1 MTMNLSD
8 FDDPI
13 VNERNNNSALYV
25 NRYIARSLIDVAG
38 LENKD
43 PQALA
48 EYFLQLGINSVKH
61 YKDQEVTFDIENI

>member
-1 MTMNLSD
+1 MNLFD
-8 FDDPI
+8 FDDP
-13 VNERNNNSALYV
+13 VLNERNNNTPVYV

-38 LENKD
+38 FENKD

>member
-1 MTMNLSD
+1 MNLFD
-8 FDDPI
+8 FDDP
-13 VNERNNNSALYV
+13 VLNERNNNTPVYV

-43 PQALA
+43 PQGLA

>member
-1 MTMNLSD
+1 MNLFD
-8 FDDPI
+8 FEDP
-13 VNERNNNSALYV
+13 VLNERNNNTPVYV
-25 NRYIARSLIDVAG
+25 NRYIARSLIDVAR

-61 YKDQEVTFDIENI
+61 YKDQEVVFDIKNL

>member
-1 MTMNLSD
+1 MNLFD
-8 FDDPI
+8 FEDP
-13 VNERNNNSALYV
+13 VLNERNNNTPVYV
-25 NRYIARSLIDVAG
+25 NRHIARSLIDVAG

-61 YKDQEVTFDIENI
+61 YKDQEVVFDIKNL

>member
-1 MTMNLSD
+1 MNLFD
-8 FDDPI
+8 FDDP
-13 VNERNNNSALYV
+13 VLNERNNNTPVYI

-48 EYFLQLGINSVKH
+48 EYFLQLGINSVKQ

>member
-1 MTMNLSD
+1 MNLFD
-8 FDDPI
+8 FDDQ
-13 VNERNNNSALYV
+13 VLNERNNNTPVYV

>member
-1 MTMNLSD
+1 MNLFD
-8 FDDPI
+8 FDDP
-13 VNERNNNSALYV
+13 VLNERNNNTPVYV

-61 YKDQEVTFDIENI
+61 CKDQEVTFDIENI

>member
-1 MTMNLSD
+1 MNLFY
-8 FDDPI
+8 FDDP
-13 VNERNNNSALYV
+13 VLNERNNNTPVYV

>member
-1 MTMNLSD
+1 MNLFD
-8 FDDPI
+8 FEDP
-13 VNERNNNSALYV
+13 VLNERNNNTPVYV

>member
-1 MTMNLSD
+1 MNLFD
-8 FDDPI
+8 FDDP
-13 VNERNNNSALYV
+13 VLNERNNNTPVYV

-48 EYFLQLGINSVKH
+48 EYFLQLGINSV
-61 YKDQEVTFDIENI
+61 

>member
-1 MTMNLSD
+1 MNLFD
-8 FDDPI
+8 FEDP
-13 VNERNNNSALYV
+13 VLNERNNNTPVYI
-25 NRYIARSLIDVAG
+25 NRHIARSLIDVAG

-61 YKDQEVTFDIENI
+61 YKDQEVVFDIKNI

>member
-1 MTMNLSD
+1 MNLFD
-8 FDDPI
+8 FEDP
-13 VNERNNNSALYV
+13 VLNERNNNTPVYV

-38 LENKD
+38 LENID

-61 YKDQEVTFDIENI
+61 YKDQEVVFDIKNL